1 MKQRQFLHLEH
12 EVVRDFSWQASEQ
25 AVVVRVKTMHGTTNS
40 AWHFDCQYEYR
51 ILATGDILFK
61 LNGTPDGKL
70 DMTPDMLPRLGV
82 DLRLNPDLAQVRYFG
97 RGPRE
102 NYVDSREAG
111 LLGVYT
117 TDVDSLFTNYVVPQ
131 ANGNHLD
138 TKWASLTDE
147 RGQGM
152 LFSNPSGINFSASY
166 YEQRDLDEAKHTIDL
181 KKRDYVVLNLD
192 YQQNALGSFSCGQWQ
207 LEKYRTKVTDF
218 ELSFRMTGFN
228 QKEVRDTVLAREE
241 LVDEFD

>member
-1 MKQRQFLHLEH
+1 MVSLTWPQTCSL
-12 EVVRDFSWQASEQ
+12 V
-25 AVVVRVKTMHGTTNS
+25 
-40 AWHFDCQYEYR
+40 
-51 ILATGDILFK
+51 
-61 LNGTPDGKL
+61 
-70 DMTPDMLPRLGV
+70 LGV

-166 YEQRDLDEAKHTIDL
+166 YEHGILMKPNTPSI
-181 KKRDYVVLNLD
+181 
-192 YQQNALGSFSCGQWQ
+192 
-207 LEKYRTKVTDF
+207 
-218 ELSFRMTGFN
+218 
-228 QKEVRDTVLAREE
+228 
-241 LVDEFD
+241 